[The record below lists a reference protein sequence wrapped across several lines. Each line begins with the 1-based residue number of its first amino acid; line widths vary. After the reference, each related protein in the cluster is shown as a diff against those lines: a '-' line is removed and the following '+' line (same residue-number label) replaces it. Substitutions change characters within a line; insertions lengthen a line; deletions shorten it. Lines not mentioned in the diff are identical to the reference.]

1 MVASVLRK
9 ILQNLRCMLI
19 PRQSLLGDLKQETVV
34 QRCPRKRQSLEC
46 LRTFPTCRGMGMD
59 MLE

>member
-1 MVASVLRK
+1 
-9 ILQNLRCMLI
+9 MLI